1 MDDSLLG
8 GPILADGPVETPC
21 DVAIIGAGIVA
32 LAAACKLQDAGR
44 RVTLIERR
52 GVAQGASFGN
62 AGALAFS
69 DILPLAV
76 SGKIR
81 QVPKWLMDP
90 LGPLAVPPAYALKIA
105 PWLIRFWR
113 AGWPD
118 RIQQS
123 IAAQGAMMRLAAR
136 EMDALIAAA
145 GLGAMVRSDG
155 SLELYESEAEF
166 AASARGWAARTAH
179 GIAFEHVQGERLA
192 ELQPG
197 LSPAFARG
205 TFVPE
210 WRTVSDPFEFATAL
224 ARAVAARG
232 AHFMRGE
239 VSAVSPS
246 GDGAALRMMDGRSL
260 SAAAVVI
267 AAGAWSRR
275 LSDPLGDRIPLETE
289 RGYNTTLPLGAFAVR
304 RQLIF
309 GGHGFVITPLST
321 GLRIGG
327 AVELG
332 GLDLPPN
339 FARAAAMLAKA
350 ERFLP
355 GLKPGGGR
363 QWMGFRP
370 SLPDSLPVIAPSRA
384 SPQIVYAFGHGHLGL
399 TQSAGTGRLV
409 RELVCGETPSI
420 DIAPFR
426 ASRFR

>member
-1 MDDSLLG
+1 MDDRLPDGVVLK
-8 GPILADGPVETPC
+8 DGPLETPC
-21 DVAIIGAGIVA
+21 DVAIIGAGIVG
-32 LAAACKLQDAGR
+32 LAAAQKLQAAGR

-69 DILPLAV
+69 DILPLAA

-81 QVPKWLMDP
+81 QVPRWLMDP
-90 LGPLAVPPAYALKIA
+90 LGPLTIPPAYALKIA
-105 PWLIRFWR
+105 PWLLRFWR

-118 RIQQS
+118 RIRES

-136 EMDALIAAA
+136 EMDAMIAEA
-145 GLGAMVRSDG
+145 GLAAMVRSDG

-166 AASARGWAARTAH
+166 AASAPGWAARTDH

-197 LSPAFARG
+197 LSPGFVRG

-210 WRTVSDPFEFATAL
+210 WRTVSDPFDFATAL
-224 ARAVAARG
+224 ARAVAGRG
-232 AHFMRGE
+232 ARFIRGD
-239 VSAVSPS
+239 VSAVVPLA
-246 GDGAALRMMDGRSL
+246 DGAAIRMADGLSL

-275 LSDPLGDRIPLETE
+275 LSDTLGDRIPLETE
-289 RGYNTTLPLGAFAVR
+289 RGYNTTLPKGAFDVR

-321 GLRIGG
+321 GLRVGG

-339 FARAAAMLAKA
+339 FARSAAMLAKA
-350 ERFLP
+350 ETFLP
-355 GLKPGGGR
+355 GLKPEGGR
-363 QWMGFRP
+363 EWMGFRP
-370 SLPDSLPVIAPSRA
+370 SLPDSLPVIGPSQA
-384 SPQIVYAFGHGHLGL
+384 SPRIVYAFGHGHLGL

-420 DIAPFR
+420 DISPFR
-426 ASRFR
+426 ASRFG